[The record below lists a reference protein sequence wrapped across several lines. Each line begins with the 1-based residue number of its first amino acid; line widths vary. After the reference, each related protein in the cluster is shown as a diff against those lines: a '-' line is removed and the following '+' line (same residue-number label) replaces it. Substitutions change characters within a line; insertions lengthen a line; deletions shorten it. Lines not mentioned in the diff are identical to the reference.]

1 MSAFNKNG
9 WVSLAQICEERQLV
23 IDAET
28 GKKVLRPAYFSSMNA
43 MIEGAFQFARFF
55 EEIHQKGK
63 VYCSISPDVFYFN
76 LKNGAFHFEGEE
88 FLGEA
93 YVQEPDAA
101 EIEFTEFLAPELAEA
116 LAEEQE
122 KLLSETEEQ
131 ETLETFKECYSL
143 ETDRYFMAVYLFEYF
158 FHTGSP
164 FEGKKMVNRCFLSPE
179 EKELFRA
186 REGRF
191 CMEPG
196 EEENIPVKGIQDK
209 LIQYWNEYPEILQK
223 MFQKAFLDGG
233 RLRELRPTEV
243 DWKQLLVRM
252 AMDYKSCH
260 CGFHG
265 FSYRLLPKEN
275 GTFACPKC
283 GKIYY
288 PLTNGMDRILLAE
301 GEKLYECQTGR
312 NPMDKDTV
320 TGLIVENRQKKGLYG
335 IKNVSQLLW
344 EKAKDFLQRAFTV
357 IFVATVVIWFLQ
369 TFDVRFNIVT
379 QSKDSILA
387 LIAGYIAP
395 LFKPLG
401 FGDWRISTA
410 LISGFMAKESV
421 VSTLSILY
429 GSTQVLLAS
438 LTLPAVIS
446 LLIFCLLYTPCVA
459 AIAAIKRELGGKW
472 ALIVVFGQ
480 CAIAWLASFVVYHMI
495 LFIL

>member
-1 MSAFNKNG
+1 MSNFNKNG

-43 MIEGAFQFARFF
+43 LIEGAFQFARFF

-122 KLLSETEEQ
+122 A
-131 ETLETFKECYSL
+131 LETFKEFYSL

-196 EEENIPVKGIQDK
+196 EEENIPVKGD
-209 LIQYWNEYPEILQK
+209 
-223 MFQKAFLDGG
+223 
-233 RLRELRPTEV
+233 
-243 DWKQLLVRM
+243 
-252 AMDYKSCH
+252 
-260 CGFHG
+260 
-265 FSYRLLPKEN
+265 
-275 GTFACPKC
+275 
-283 GKIYY
+283 
-288 PLTNGMDRILLAE
+288 
-301 GEKLYECQTGR
+301 
-312 NPMDKDTV
+312 
-320 TGLIVENRQKKGLYG
+320 
-335 IKNVSQLLW
+335 
-344 EKAKDFLQRAFTV
+344 
-357 IFVATVVIWFLQ
+357 
-369 TFDVRFNIVT
+369 
-379 QSKDSILA
+379 
-387 LIAGYIAP
+387 
-395 LFKPLG
+395 
-401 FGDWRISTA
+401 
-410 LISGFMAKESV
+410 
-421 VSTLSILY
+421 TLSPPK
-429 GSTQVLLAS
+429 LAPNAS
-438 LTLPAVIS
+438 
-446 LLIFCLLYTPCVA
+446 
-459 AIAAIKRELGGKW
+459 REG
-472 ALIVVFGQ
+472 VDPGQ
-480 CAIAWLASFVVYHMI
+480 GREPRRSAGTERHRNCRDAGPQARHKCR
-495 LFIL
+495 

>member
-1 MSAFNKNG
+1 MSNFNKNG

-43 MIEGAFQFARFF
+43 LIEGAFQFARFF

-131 ETLETFKECYSL
+131 EALETFKECYSL

-223 MFQKAFLDGG
+223 MFQKAFL
-233 RLRELRPTEV
+233 
-243 DWKQLLVRM
+243 
-252 AMDYKSCH
+252 
-260 CGFHG
+260 
-265 FSYRLLPKEN
+265 
-275 GTFACPKC
+275 
-283 GKIYY
+283 
-288 PLTNGMDRILLAE
+288 
-301 GEKLYECQTGR
+301 
-312 NPMDKDTV
+312 
-320 TGLIVENRQKKGLYG
+320 YG
-335 IKNVSQLLW
+335 
-344 EKAKDFLQRAFTV
+344 
-357 IFVATVVIWFLQ
+357 
-369 TFDVRFNIVT
+369 
-379 QSKDSILA
+379 
-387 LIAGYIAP
+387 
-395 LFKPLG
+395 
-401 FGDWRISTA
+401 
-410 LISGFMAKESV
+410 
-421 VSTLSILY
+421 
-429 GSTQVLLAS
+429 
-438 LTLPAVIS
+438 
-446 LLIFCLLYTPCVA
+446 
-459 AIAAIKRELGGKW
+459 
-472 ALIVVFGQ
+472 
-480 CAIAWLASFVVYHMI
+480 
-495 LFIL
+495 

>member
-1 MSAFNKNG
+1 MSEFNKKG
-9 WVSLAQICEERQLV
+9 WVSLAQICEERQIV

-28 GKKVLRPAYFSSMNA
+28 GKKVLRPAYFSSMQA

-55 EEIHQKGK
+55 EEIHQKGQ

-76 LKNGAFHFEGEE
+76 LKSGAFHFDGEE
-88 FLGEA
+88 FLGAA
-93 YVQEPDAA
+93 YTKEPDAEA
-101 EIEFTEFLAPELAEA
+101 TEFTEFLAPELVESLVENLNSYRNKKQRAEDLSVDA
-116 LAEEQE
+116 AEKQDAEI
-122 KLLSETEEQ
+122 KSLSADIAEDGAEFTP
-131 ETLETFKECYSL
+131 FRECYSL
-143 ETDRYFMAVYLFEYF
+143 ESDRYFMAVYLFEYF

-223 MFQKAFLDGG
+223 MFQKSFLDGG

-252 AMDYKSCH
+252 SMDYKSCH

-265 FSYRLLPKEN
+265 FSYRLIQKEN
-275 GTFACPKC
+275 GTLSCPKC

-335 IKNVSQLLW
+335 IKNVSQGVW
-344 EKAKDFLQRAFTV
+344 RGFYPDGKIKDIPNGQG
-357 IFVATVVIWFLQ
+357 IPIWSGMS
-369 TFDVRFNIVT
+369 VRF
-379 QSKDSILA
+379 
-387 LIAGYIAP
+387 
-395 LFKPLG
+395 
-401 FGDWRISTA
+401 
-410 LISGFMAKESV
+410 
-421 VSTLSILY
+421 
-429 GSTQVLLAS
+429 
-438 LTLPAVIS
+438 
-446 LLIFCLLYTPCVA
+446 
-459 AIAAIKRELGGKW
+459 ELGEEWNLRLMQQTEERKEDEDEQT
-472 ALIVVFGQ
+472 V
-480 CAIAWLASFVVYHMI
+480 
-495 LFIL
+495 

>member
-1 MSAFNKNG
+1 MSNFNKNG

-101 EIEFTEFLAPELAEA
+101 EIEFTEFLAPELAES

-260 CGFHG
+260 CGFRG

-335 IKNVSQLLW
+335 IKNVSQGVW
-344 EKAKDFLQRAFTV
+344 RGFYPDGKIKDIPNGQG
-357 IFVATVVIWFLQ
+357 IPIWNGMS
-369 TFDVRFNIVT
+369 VRF
-379 QSKDSILA
+379 
-387 LIAGYIAP
+387 
-395 LFKPLG
+395 
-401 FGDWRISTA
+401 
-410 LISGFMAKESV
+410 
-421 VSTLSILY
+421 
-429 GSTQVLLAS
+429 
-438 LTLPAVIS
+438 
-446 LLIFCLLYTPCVA
+446 
-459 AIAAIKRELGGKW
+459 ELGEEWNLRLMQQVDERKEDEDEQT
-472 ALIVVFGQ
+472 V
-480 CAIAWLASFVVYHMI
+480 
-495 LFIL
+495 

>member
-1 MSAFNKNG
+1 MSNFNKNG

-43 MIEGAFQFARFF
+43 LIEGAFQFARFF

-131 ETLETFKECYSL
+131 EALETFKECYSL

-335 IKNVSQLLW
+335 IKNVSQGVW
-344 EKAKDFLQRAFTV
+344 RGFYPDGKIKDIPNGQG
-357 IFVATVVIWFLQ
+357 IPIWNGMS
-369 TFDVRFNIVT
+369 VRFE
-379 QSKDSILA
+379 
-387 LIAGYIAP
+387 
-395 LFKPLG
+395 LG
-401 FGDWRISTA
+401 EEWNLR
-410 LISGFMAKESV
+410 LMQ
-421 VSTLSILY
+421 
-429 GSTQVLLAS
+429 QVEERS
-438 LTLPAVIS
+438 
-446 LLIFCLLYTPCVA
+446 
-459 AIAAIKRELGGKW
+459 RELKRSANEYCEDALRRTEEAVAEAYDEIKKSRARFRALSGVGG
-472 ALIVVFGQ
+472 AAPAAGP
-480 CAIAWLASFVVYHMI
+480 AGGRPMYDAAADED
-495 LFIL
+495 

>member
-1 MSAFNKNG
+1 MSNFNKNG

-179 EKELFRA
+179 
-186 REGRF
+186 
-191 CMEPG
+191 
-196 EEENIPVKGIQDK
+196 
-209 LIQYWNEYPEILQK
+209 
-223 MFQKAFLDGG
+223 
-233 RLRELRPTEV
+233 
-243 DWKQLLVRM
+243 
-252 AMDYKSCH
+252 
-260 CGFHG
+260 
-265 FSYRLLPKEN
+265 
-275 GTFACPKC
+275 
-283 GKIYY
+283 
-288 PLTNGMDRILLAE
+288 
-301 GEKLYECQTGR
+301 
-312 NPMDKDTV
+312 
-320 TGLIVENRQKKGLYG
+320 
-335 IKNVSQLLW
+335 
-344 EKAKDFLQRAFTV
+344 
-357 IFVATVVIWFLQ
+357 
-369 TFDVRFNIVT
+369 
-379 QSKDSILA
+379 
-387 LIAGYIAP
+387 
-395 LFKPLG
+395 
-401 FGDWRISTA
+401 
-410 LISGFMAKESV
+410 
-421 VSTLSILY
+421 
-429 GSTQVLLAS
+429 
-438 LTLPAVIS
+438 
-446 LLIFCLLYTPCVA
+446 
-459 AIAAIKRELGGKW
+459 
-472 ALIVVFGQ
+472 
-480 CAIAWLASFVVYHMI
+480 
-495 LFIL
+495 

>member
-1 MSAFNKNG
+1 MSNFNKND
-9 WVSLAQICEERQLV
+9 WVSLAQICDERQFV

-63 VYCSISPDVFYFN
+63 VYCSVSPDVFYFN

-88 FLGEA
+88 LLGEA
-93 YVQEPDAA
+93 YVKEPDAA

-288 PLTNGMDRILLAE
+288 PLTNGMDSSCR
-301 GEKLYECQTGR
+301 R
-312 NPMDKDTV
+312 
-320 TGLIVENRQKKGLYG
+320 R
-335 IKNVSQLLW
+335 
-344 EKAKDFLQRAFTV
+344 KALRMPD
-357 IFVATVVIWFLQ
+357 
-369 TFDVRFNIVT
+369 
-379 QSKDSILA
+379 
-387 LIAGYIAP
+387 G
-395 LFKPLG
+395 
-401 FGDWRISTA
+401 
-410 LISGFMAKESV
+410 KESD
-421 VSTLSILY
+421 
-429 GSTQVLLAS
+429 G
-438 LTLPAVIS
+438 
-446 LLIFCLLYTPCVA
+446 
-459 AIAAIKRELGGKW
+459 
-472 ALIVVFGQ
+472 
-480 CAIAWLASFVVYHMI
+480 
-495 LFIL
+495 

>member
-1 MSAFNKNG
+1 MC
-9 WVSLAQICEERQLV
+9 V
-23 IDAET
+23 
-28 GKKVLRPAYFSSMNA
+28 
-43 MIEGAFQFARFF
+43 
-55 EEIHQKGK
+55 
-63 VYCSISPDVFYFN
+63 
-76 LKNGAFHFEGEE
+76 
-88 FLGEA
+88 
-93 YVQEPDAA
+93 
-101 EIEFTEFLAPELAEA
+101 EFLAEGP
-116 LAEEQE
+116 EEQE
-122 KLLSETEEQ
+122 GSEDV
-131 ETLETFKECYSL
+131 ETFRECYSF

-186 REGRF
+186 KEGRF

-265 FSYRLLPKEN
+265 FSYRLLQKEN
-275 GTFACPKC
+275 GTLACPKC

-288 PLTNGMDRILLAE
+288 PLTNGLDRILLAE

-335 IKNVSQLLW
+335 IKNVSQGVWRGFYPDGKL
-344 EKAKDFLQRAFTV
+344 KDIPNGQG
-357 IFVATVVIWFLQ
+357 IPIWNGMS
-369 TFDVRFNIVT
+369 VRF
-379 QSKDSILA
+379 
-387 LIAGYIAP
+387 
-395 LFKPLG
+395 
-401 FGDWRISTA
+401 
-410 LISGFMAKESV
+410 
-421 VSTLSILY
+421 
-429 GSTQVLLAS
+429 
-438 LTLPAVIS
+438 
-446 LLIFCLLYTPCVA
+446 
-459 AIAAIKRELGGKW
+459 ELGEEWNLRLVQQTEERKEDEDEQT
-472 ALIVVFGQ
+472 V
-480 CAIAWLASFVVYHMI
+480 
-495 LFIL
+495 

>member
-1 MSAFNKNG
+1 MSEFNKNG
-9 WVSLAQICEERQLV
+9 WVSLAEICEERQLV
-23 IDAET
+23 TDAET
-28 GKKVLRPAYFSSMNA
+28 GKRVLRPAYFSSMNA

-76 LKNGAFHFEGEE
+76 LKSGAFHFDGEE
-88 FLGEA
+88 LLGEA
-93 YVQEPDAA
+93 YVQEPDSDKT
-101 EIEFTEFLAPELAEA
+101 EFTEFLAPELVESLVESLHSGKSKKQGADSLSVNA
-116 LAEEQE
+116 TE
-122 KLLSETEEQ
+122 KYGTVSLPGNMSEEQ
-131 ETLETFKECYSL
+131 ETDSSFVNAEEKRRTDSSFVNTAENIAEDTEVYDSFKECYSL

-209 LIQYWNEYPEILQK
+209 LIQYWNEYPEILKK

-252 AMDYKSCH
+252 AMDYKSCR

-265 FSYRLLPKEN
+265 FSYRLIQKEN
-275 GTFACPKC
+275 GTLGCPKC

-335 IKNVSQLLW
+335 IKNVSQGVW
-344 EKAKDFLQRAFTV
+344 RGFYPDGKIKDIPNGQG
-357 IFVATVVIWFLQ
+357 IPIWSGMS
-369 TFDVRFNIVT
+369 VRF
-379 QSKDSILA
+379 
-387 LIAGYIAP
+387 
-395 LFKPLG
+395 
-401 FGDWRISTA
+401 
-410 LISGFMAKESV
+410 
-421 VSTLSILY
+421 
-429 GSTQVLLAS
+429 
-438 LTLPAVIS
+438 
-446 LLIFCLLYTPCVA
+446 
-459 AIAAIKRELGGKW
+459 ELGEEWNLRLMQQTEERKEDENEQT
-472 ALIVVFGQ
+472 V
-480 CAIAWLASFVVYHMI
+480 
-495 LFIL
+495 

>member
-1 MSAFNKNG
+1 M
-9 WVSLAQICEERQLV
+9 R
-23 IDAET
+23 
-28 GKKVLRPAYFSSMNA
+28 
-43 MIEGAFQFARFF
+43 
-55 EEIHQKGK
+55 
-63 VYCSISPDVFYFN
+63 
-76 LKNGAFHFEGEE
+76 EE

-243 DWKQLLVRM
+243 DSKHSLFVWRWTTSPV
-252 AMDYKSCH
+252 
-260 CGFHG
+260 
-265 FSYRLLPKEN
+265 
-275 GTFACPKC
+275 
-283 GKIYY
+283 
-288 PLTNGMDRILLAE
+288 
-301 GEKLYECQTGR
+301 
-312 NPMDKDTV
+312 TV
-320 TGLIVENRQKKGLYG
+320 VFT
-335 IKNVSQLLW
+335 
-344 EKAKDFLQRAFTV
+344 DFLIDCFRRKMEHLPVQSVERFT
-357 IFVATVVIWFLQ
+357 T
-369 TFDVRFNIVT
+369 
-379 QSKDSILA
+379 
-387 LIAGYIAP
+387 
-395 LFKPLG
+395 
-401 FGDWRISTA
+401 
-410 LISGFMAKESV
+410 
-421 VSTLSILY
+421 
-429 GSTQVLLAS
+429 
-438 LTLPAVIS
+438 
-446 LLIFCLLYTPCVA
+446 
-459 AIAAIKRELGGKW
+459 
-472 ALIVVFGQ
+472 
-480 CAIAWLASFVVYHMI
+480 H
-495 LFIL
+495 

>member
-1 MSAFNKNG
+1 
-9 WVSLAQICEERQLV
+9 
-23 IDAET
+23 
-28 GKKVLRPAYFSSMNA
+28 
-43 MIEGAFQFARFF
+43 
-55 EEIHQKGK
+55 
-63 VYCSISPDVFYFN
+63 
-76 LKNGAFHFEGEE
+76 
-88 FLGEA
+88 
-93 YVQEPDAA
+93 
-101 EIEFTEFLAPELAEA
+101 
-116 LAEEQE
+116 
-122 KLLSETEEQ
+122 
-131 ETLETFKECYSL
+131 
-143 ETDRYFMAVYLFEYF
+143 MAVYLFEYF

-335 IKNVSQLLW
+335 IKNVSQGVW
-344 EKAKDFLQRAFTV
+344 RGFYPDGKIKDIPNGQG
-357 IFVATVVIWFLQ
+357 IPIWNGMS
-369 TFDVRFNIVT
+369 VRLNWV
-379 QSKDSILA
+379 KN
-387 LIAGYIAP
+387 G
-395 LFKPLG
+395 
-401 FGDWRISTA
+401 IS
-410 LISGFMAKESV
+410 V
-421 VSTLSILY
+421 
-429 GSTQVLLAS
+429 
-438 LTLPAVIS
+438 
-446 LLIFCLLYTPCVA
+446 
-459 AIAAIKRELGGKW
+459 
-472 ALIVVFGQ
+472 
-480 CAIAWLASFVVYHMI
+480 
-495 LFIL
+495 

>member
-1 MSAFNKNG
+1 MQCVIKAENSGFCKQGFYQEDIMSNFNKNG
-9 WVSLAQICEERQLV
+9 WVSLAQICDERQLV

-88 FLGEA
+88 LLGEA
-93 YVQEPDAA
+93 YVQEPDVD
-101 EIEFTEFLAPELAEA
+101 EIEFTEFLAPELVES
-116 LAEEQE
+116 LAEELSAKDRKNKE
-122 KLLSETEEQ
+122 KNLSEQRSWQDEKGKSFSEVESQGAISLETEEQ
-131 ETLETFKECYSL
+131 ETVETFKECYSL

-243 DWKQLLVRM
+243 DWKQLLVHM

-335 IKNVSQLLW
+335 IKNVSQGVW
-344 EKAKDFLQRAFTV
+344 RGFYPDGKIKDIPNGQG
-357 IFVATVVIWFLQ
+357 IPIWNGMS
-369 TFDVRFNIVT
+369 VRF
-379 QSKDSILA
+379 
-387 LIAGYIAP
+387 
-395 LFKPLG
+395 
-401 FGDWRISTA
+401 
-410 LISGFMAKESV
+410 
-421 VSTLSILY
+421 
-429 GSTQVLLAS
+429 
-438 LTLPAVIS
+438 
-446 LLIFCLLYTPCVA
+446 
-459 AIAAIKRELGGKW
+459 ELGEEWNLRLTQQVEERKEDEDEQT
-472 ALIVVFGQ
+472 V
-480 CAIAWLASFVVYHMI
+480 
-495 LFIL
+495 

>member
-1 MSAFNKNG
+1 
-9 WVSLAQICEERQLV
+9 
-23 IDAET
+23 
-28 GKKVLRPAYFSSMNA
+28 MNA

-101 EIEFTEFLAPELAEA
+101 EIEFTEFLAPELAES

-223 MFQKAFLDGG
+223 MYGDGLQVLSLWFSRIFLSIASEGKWNIC
-233 RLRELRPTEV
+233 LSKV
-243 DWKQLLVRM
+243 WK
-252 AMDYKSCH
+252 D
-260 CGFHG
+260 
-265 FSYRLLPKEN
+265 LLPTDQWN
-275 GTFACPKC
+275 GQDSSCRRRKTLRMP
-283 GKIYY
+283 
-288 PLTNGMDRILLAE
+288 DR
-301 GEKLYECQTGR
+301 
-312 NPMDKDTV
+312 
-320 TGLIVENRQKKGLYG
+320 KKSDG
-335 IKNVSQLLW
+335 
-344 EKAKDFLQRAFTV
+344 
-357 IFVATVVIWFLQ
+357 
-369 TFDVRFNIVT
+369 
-379 QSKDSILA
+379 
-387 LIAGYIAP
+387 
-395 LFKPLG
+395 
-401 FGDWRISTA
+401 
-410 LISGFMAKESV
+410 
-421 VSTLSILY
+421 
-429 GSTQVLLAS
+429 
-438 LTLPAVIS
+438 
-446 LLIFCLLYTPCVA
+446 
-459 AIAAIKRELGGKW
+459 
-472 ALIVVFGQ
+472 
-480 CAIAWLASFVVYHMI
+480 
-495 LFIL
+495 